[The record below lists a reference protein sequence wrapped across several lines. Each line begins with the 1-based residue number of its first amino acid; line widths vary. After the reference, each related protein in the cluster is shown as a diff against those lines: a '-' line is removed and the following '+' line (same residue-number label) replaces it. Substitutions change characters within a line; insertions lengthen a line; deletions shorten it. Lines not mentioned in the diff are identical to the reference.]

1 MTDSV
6 QPDNRSAL
14 QVAIE
19 QALDEMISRV
29 DGLAPLPQLFD
40 GMTTPLQFLPSL
52 AIERGVADWSAT
64 DTELSKR
71 KITDEALPLQSLS
84 CTDAGL
90 TKAVENLG
98 FTCSVTRIR
107 PFVIEVEAGL
117 EIGVLTDEASRRVFQ
132 RVSTYKA
139 ARDSASVKLVRSS
152 DVVCGVGVF
161 AETGIV
167 SDCEPYKADMV
178 EGIVNAGLS
187 VQAETYVISDCE
199 AYRG

>member
-84 CTDAGL
+84 CTDEGLRRAVTNIGL
-90 TKAVENLG
+90 TCDVK
-98 FTCSVTRIR
+98 RIR
-107 PFVIEVEAGL
+107 PYVIEVEAGVVS
-117 EIGVLTDEASRRVFQ
+117 GSLTDELTQRVLRRVA
-132 RVSTYKA
+132 TYKA
-139 ARDSASVKLVRSS
+139 ARDASTVVMIRIAQVSS
-152 DVVCGVGVF
+152 GIGVY
-161 AETGIV
+161 AETGV
-167 SDCEPYKADMV
+167 LSDCEPYKPQPA
-178 EGIVNAGLS
+178 EGVFSPGMAI
-187 VQAETYVISDCE
+187 QAETYVISDSE
-199 AYRG
+199 AFRG